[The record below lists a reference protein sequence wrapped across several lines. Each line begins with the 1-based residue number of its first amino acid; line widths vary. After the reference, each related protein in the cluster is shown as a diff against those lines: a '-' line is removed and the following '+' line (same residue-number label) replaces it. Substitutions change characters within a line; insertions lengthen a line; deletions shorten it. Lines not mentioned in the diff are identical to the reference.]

1 LTDLFII
8 ANAFFILGI
17 LQIVFILKEPK
28 EMSETTTNN
37 VDTTP
42 PKNGVDNPAFDNVE
56 MQSKQRQTNLP
67 SVDVMETVENGSAEQ
82 TKNKVKTFFVE
93 FFDPQLVVDSAKV
106 FVQKHKN
113 YGRTILYLCL
123 LTLFLFNGAGGRYHF
138 RI

>member
-37 VDTTP
+37 VDTSP

-93 FFDPQLVVDSAKV
+93 FFRSTISGGFGKSFCPKAQKLWTNDTVFMPPDVVS
-106 FVQKHKN
+106 F
-113 YGRTILYLCL
+113 
-123 LTLFLFNGAGGRYHF
+123 
-138 RI
+138 